1 MTSTSTG
8 IDRTSTGAG
17 VRTFTDAR
25 RWAVIGAE
33 LTFEAVAG
41 LDDAG
46 YAAPSALPGW
56 TRAHV
61 AAHVAANAE
70 ALSNLVHWAATGEPT
85 PMYASPEERAAGI
98 ERGRA
103 LPAAR
108 LTAWLRRS
116 ADALEA
122 SMDELT
128 DGQWRHEV
136 VTAQGRTVPAT
147 ELPWMR
153 SREVCVHAVDLA
165 TGVTFADLPG
175 DFLVALCDDVAAKRA
190 AAPGPAVTLRAGAIG
205 AGWELPGEGEP
216 VLVTGELHDITAYLT
231 GRAAGPRAAD
241 GSPAPALGAWL

>member
-1 MTSTSTG
+1 MTSGTTT
-8 IDRTSTGAG
+8 RT
-17 VRTFTDAR
+17 RTLAAAR
-25 RWAVIGAE
+25 RWVLIGTE
-33 LTFEAVAG
+33 LTFEAVVS

-46 YAAPSALPGW
+46 YAAPSGLPGW
-56 TRAHV
+56 SRAHV

-70 ALSNLVHWAATGEPT
+70 ALSNLVRWAATGEPT

-103 LPAAR
+103 LPAAE

-122 SMDELT
+122 GMDALT
-128 DGQWRHEV
+128 EGQWQARV

-165 TGVTFADLPG
+165 AGVTFADLPAE
-175 DFLVALCDDVAAKRA
+175 FLAALCDDVVGKRA
-190 AAPGPAVTLRAGAIG
+190 AAPGPAVTLRAA
-205 AGWELPGEGEP
+205 AASATWELPGEGEAA
-216 VLVTGELHDITAYLT
+216 LVTGELHEIAGYLT
-231 GRAAGPRAAD
+231 GRDTQLRATD
-241 GSPAPALGAWL
+241 GSPAPVLGAWL